1 MPAAEEQIRQMISQ
15 TFGIHGLRYA
25 YGNGIQSLFRKTVD
39 IVQKDGKTYVNIFG
53 LLLFF
58 MLKIDSIILKKAQ
71 TSKKRTGK
79 GKKN

>member
-39 IVQKDGKTYVNIFG
+39 IVQKDGKNT
-53 LLLFF
+53 
-58 MLKIDSIILKKAQ
+58 KIDSIILKKAQ
-71 TSKKRTGK
+71 TSKKKTGK

>member
-39 IVQKDGKTYVNIFG
+39 IVQKDGKNT
-53 LLLFF
+53 
-58 MLKIDSIILKKAQ
+58 KIDSIILKKAQ
-71 TSKKRTGK
+71 ISKKRTGK

>member
-39 IVQKDGKTYVNIFG
+39 IVQKDGKNT
-53 LLLFF
+53 
-58 MLKIDSIILKKAQ
+58 KIDSIILKKAQ

-79 GKKN
+79 WKKN

>member
-25 YGNGIQSLFRKTVD
+25 YGNGIQSLFCKTVD
-39 IVQKDGKTYVNIFG
+39 IVQKDGKNT
-53 LLLFF
+53 
-58 MLKIDSIILKKAQ
+58 KIDSIILKKAQ
-71 TSKKRTGK
+71 ISKKRTGK

>member
-39 IVQKDGKTYVNIFG
+39 IVQKDGKNT
-53 LLLFF
+53 
-58 MLKIDSIILKKAQ
+58 KIDSIILKKAQ

>member
-25 YGNGIQSLFRKTVD
+25 YGNGIQSLFHKTVD
-39 IVQKDGKTYVNIFG
+39 IVQKDGKNT
-53 LLLFF
+53 
-58 MLKIDSIILKKAQ
+58 KIDSIILKKAQ